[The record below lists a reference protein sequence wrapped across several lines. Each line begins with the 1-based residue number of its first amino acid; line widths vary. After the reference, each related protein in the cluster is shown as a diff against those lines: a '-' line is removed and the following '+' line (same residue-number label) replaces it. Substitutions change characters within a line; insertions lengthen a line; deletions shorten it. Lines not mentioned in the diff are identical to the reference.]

1 MHLHRVKSSAVRLL
15 AALSLAALLAP
26 VAARAEFG
34 TTNFQL
40 LQGFNFNDNLLGYNT
55 AGGGMTTVTVNHF
68 STWKY
73 GDNFAF
79 VDFYRG
85 KFLNAFDLKTG
96 NRSLSYAEWHPRLFL
111 NKLGAPTGGFVKNWG
126 LAGEIN
132 ASNGFY
138 ALLAG
143 VGLDLAIPGFQ
154 VAGLN
159 IYYRDAFVQAAPA
172 QYTNTW
178 QISPFWDIPFKVGP
192 TSWDFSGFVDIT
204 TDHDK
209 KIDIMAQ
216 PELLLDVGAFMGAP
230 GKFHVGTEIYIHR
243 YENLSVPSAFTPAGG
258 TLLSGGTK
266 TVIAPQIM
274 IQWTPYT
281 QFVP

>member
-1 MHLHRVKSSAVRLL
+1 MHLHRVKSSAALLL

-26 VAARAEFG
+26 GAAQAEFG

-40 LQGFNFNDNLLGYNT
+40 LQGFNFNDNQLGYNT
-55 AGGGMTTVTVNHF
+55 AGGGMTTLTVNHF
-68 STWKY
+68 STWAY

-85 KFLNAFDLKTG
+85 KFLDLADAPTG
-96 NRSLSYAEWHPRLFL
+96 NRAIAYAEWHPRLFL
-111 NKLGAPTGGFVKNWG
+111 NKVGLPTVSFIKNWG
-126 LAGEIN
+126 LAGELN
-132 ASNGFY
+132 GTSGFY

-143 VGLDLAIPGFQ
+143 VGFDFAIPGFQ

-159 IYYRDAFVQAAPA
+159 LYYRDAFVAAAPQ
-172 QYTNTW
+172 QYTSTW
-178 QISPFWDIPFKVGP
+178 QISPFWDVPFKIGP
-192 TSWDFSGFVDIT
+192 TAWNFTGFVDVT

-216 PELLLDVGAFMGAP
+216 PQLLLDVGNFAGVP
-230 GKFHVGTEIYIHR
+230 GKVSVGVEWYVHR
-243 YENLSVPSAFTPAGG
+243 YENFDIPPLGLTGG
-258 TLLSGGTK
+258 AK
-266 TVIAPQIM
+266 TVSAPQVM

>member
-1 MHLHRVKSSAVRLL
+1 MPLHRVKSSAVRLL

-26 VAARAEFG
+26 AAARAEFG

-68 STWKY
+68 STWGY
-73 GDNFAF
+73 GDNFVF

-85 KFLNAFDLKTG
+85 KFLNAFDLKDG

-111 NKLGAPTGGFVKNWG
+111 NKLGAPTGGFIKNWG

-132 ASNGFY
+132 ATNGFY

-159 IYYRDAFVQAAPA
+159 VYYRDAFVAAAPA

-178 QISPFWDIPFKVGP
+178 QISPFWDINFKVGP
-192 TSWDFSGFVDIT
+192 TSWEFTGFVDVT
-204 TDHDK
+204 TDHAK
-209 KIDIMAQ
+209 KIDILAEPQ
-216 PELLLDVGAFMGAP
+216 LLLDVGAFAGVP
-230 GKFHVGTEIYIHR
+230 GKVQIGVEWYVHR
-243 YENLSVPSAFTPAGG
+243 YENLSVPAAFTPPGG
-258 TLLSGGTK
+258 TQLSGGAK
-266 TVIAPQIM
+266 TVSAPQIM
-274 IQWTPYT
+274 IQWTPFT